1 MELYSPEEIDAQRG
15 IREKYKKAAWALS
28 GIAALFCVVLF
39 LLVDPLNEGRFRIWA
54 CTAAGLAG
62 CFDIYV
68 ASFIMPYFR
77 PRTDDRTLGRRV
89 LRVLSNIFHQTHMYI
104 IWILLSAIIIS
115 FIFNTLTD
123 ASPEKKVEIYIDA
136 PKIDEAQ
143 LEYELDKD
151 LPEGIKL
158 VKVHRFDYD
167 MFGIHQE
174 GTADI
179 YVLKASDAEEYLGGF
194 APLDESTG
202 ISRLELFATDFAPVF
217 DIDGI
222 PYGYRI
228 PAAFSDDIAGKGS
241 DYVLCF
247 GKNGLHQGRGGAAF
261 KVAVKF
267 IGLMYERSME
277 SLRKNFILGMDASSV
292 PAEEAGGVKYYG
304 FDGSEQDVFL
314 TLADCGINYIRVR
327 IWNDPYDRDGNGYG
341 GGNCDADTA
350 VLIGK
355 RAAKCGM
362 KLLADFH
369 YSDFWADPGK
379 QMAPKAWKDYDMD
392 QKAEAV
398 YEYTR
403 DSLKKLRTAGV
414 DVGMVQVGNETN
426 GALCGET
433 DWENICRLM
442 NAGSKAVREV
452 YPNALVALHFANPE
466 KTSTIKS
473 YAFMADQYGVDY
485 DVFGV
490 SYYPFWHGTLENL
503 SELLSYV
510 SEKYGKMV
518 MVMETSYAYTLED
531 TDFFPNTISSSS
543 DAAKPYPY
551 SVQGQA
557 ESISDVIRTVAGIDG
572 GIGVCYWEG
581 CWISVGGSSRSEN
594 QKLWESFGSG
604 WASSFAAEYDP
615 DDAGRWYGGCAV
627 DNQALFDAEGRPLE
641 SLKAFRNALP

>member
-1 MELYSPEEIDAQRG
+1 
-15 IREKYKKAAWALS
+15 
-28 GIAALFCVVLF
+28 
-39 LLVDPLNEGRFRIWA
+39 
-54 CTAAGLAG
+54 
-62 CFDIYV
+62 
-68 ASFIMPYFR
+68 
-77 PRTDDRTLGRRV
+77 
-89 LRVLSNIFHQTHMYI
+89 
-104 IWILLSAIIIS
+104 
-115 FIFNTLTD
+115 
-123 ASPEKKVEIYIDA
+123 
-136 PKIDEAQ
+136 
-143 LEYELDKD
+143 
-151 LPEGIKL
+151 
-158 VKVHRFDYD
+158 
-167 MFGIHQE
+167 
-174 GTADI
+174 
-179 YVLKASDAEEYLGGF
+179 
-194 APLDESTG
+194 
-202 ISRLELFATDFAPVF
+202 
-217 DIDGI
+217 
-222 PYGYRI
+222 
-228 PAAFSDDIAGKGS
+228 
-241 DYVLCF
+241 
-247 GKNGLHQGRGGAAF
+247 
-261 KVAVKF
+261 
-267 IGLMYERSME
+267 MYERSME

-304 FDGSEQDVFL
+304 FDGSEQDVFR

-341 GGNCDADTA
+341 GGNCDTDTA

-510 SEKYGKMV
+510 SEKYGKRV
-518 MVMETSYAYTLED
+518 MVMETSYAYTPED
-531 TDFFPNTISSSS
+531 TDFFSNTISSSS